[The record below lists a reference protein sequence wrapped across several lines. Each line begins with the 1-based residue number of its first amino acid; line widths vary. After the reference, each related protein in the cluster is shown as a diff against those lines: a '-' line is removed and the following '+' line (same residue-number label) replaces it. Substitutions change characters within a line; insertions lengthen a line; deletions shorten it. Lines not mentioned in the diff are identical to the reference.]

1 MPKVSVIMTAYDGVH
16 AHELAEAVDSILSQT
31 LRDFEF
37 LIMKDGIER
46 DDLLR
51 YLNDLAQRDAR
62 VKLFA
67 NSKRSGIAYSLN
79 RLVERSS
86 GRFLA
91 RMDADDISLP
101 ERLEKQVAHLEEH
114 PATFMI
120 GSFAQEIDQTGKVLY
135 EKQLPTDFQSVRRFM
150 SRRDPFIHPTVMFR
164 REFFDQLGL
173 YNERPE
179 FSYLEDTE
187 LWSRAILSGLEC
199 SNLPLVLFLFR
210 INQSFIG
217 RRRGWRFT
225 FYELSLRLK
234 YCWKAGLPLPYLA
247 LPFAVGLV
255 RLSPS
260 AVTRF
265 AYKQLRR

>member
-1 MPKVSVIMTAYDGVH
+1 MPQVSVIMTVYDGVH
-16 AHELAEAVDSILSQT
+16 AQELTEAVDSILLQS
-31 LRDFEF
+31 LADFEF

-46 DDLLR
+46 DDLLK
-51 YLNDLAQRDAR
+51 YLEALAQRDTR

-79 RLVERSS
+79 RLVEQSS
-86 GRFLA
+86 GRYLA

-101 ERLEKQVAHLEEH
+101 ERLEKQVAFLVQH
-114 PATFMI
+114 PTTYMV
-120 GSFAQEIDQTGKVLY
+120 GSFAQEIDHDGKVLY
-135 EKQLPTDFQSVRRFM
+135 EKQLPTDYESVRRFM

-164 REFFDQLGL
+164 REFFDRVGL
-173 YNERPE
+173 YNERAE

-187 LWSRAILSGLEC
+187 LWSRAILAGLEC

-234 YCWKAGLPLPYLA
+234 YCWNAGLPLPYLA
-247 LPFAVGLV
+247 VPFAVGLV
-255 RLSPS
+255 RLSPT